1 MKGARQG
8 RWGAESRAGDRASWG
23 AGLTGA
29 AVAPWAPPP
38 PPPPSTHSLSEKSNP
53 RARGTGLQAPSGAA
67 SATAN
72 AVEGDTGIGPRP
84 AASPSNQAL
93 QLIQQQHHRL
103 SNGPQQKQK
112 ANTEIKATSLARAS
126 TNSSRKPSCDHAS
139 WGLSQPPA
147 PPQAE
152 KLPPGH
158 RAEVSVSG
166 LAGKGSVGRQT
177 YVPTASWRERAW
189 VPFSGVWVELSARRL
204 LAVGES
210 HAVILAQPISDK
222 LRWVGKRAPLPHAS
236 PAFPE
241 PFPTPTASR
250 EQFSR
255 HSCGKTDQGTH

>member
-189 VPFSGVWVELSARRL
+189 VPFSGVWSSFRL
-204 LAVGES
+204 GGCSPL
-210 HAVILAQPISDK
+210 
-222 LRWVGKRAPLPHAS
+222 GKATR
-236 PAFPE
+236 
-241 PFPTPTASR
+241 
-250 EQFSR
+250 
-255 HSCGKTDQGTH
+255 